1 MAIGKRFVSNI
12 NPGNE
17 SLEFIDLRLTDDKYR
32 GDVSSQHNRYTRDEM
47 VTILRLLDKYAPNQ
61 SLMPLRTTDLSDRP
75 ENLPEEE
82 TYARFCAEAKE
93 TIGKGTQDAMRK
105 NLFVDFHRMG
115 LIIRYSRPGIANDPY
130 AGREVKNRFASLSD
144 RGLRLVQAETIDE
157 QFYIFSRAV
166 DILLGGFI
174 ATLLRLLRD
183 SDFELKHIEIH
194 EFMFFVSAVN
204 SPTSFNIGFERCV
217 ALMRSYRNLARTQRR
232 SVIDTLRVEL
242 QPENFP
248 GDKTAKRHYD
258 NWHNKAA
265 QIYHILDQ
273 TVYFES
279 RKRGREKLLF
289 LRRGRVR
296 SFGQKMRYF
305 QNHSV
310 SRTPGFELHH
320 VVPLGWS
327 ESEEQ
332 FKLIDNWR
340 NMVYIDGYSHAK
352 ITQNRNRNVV
362 MTAQEEDIL
371 LSDYSEGEIYLK
383 NKENL
388 LYSPDKQG
396 VMLTYNKE
404 LLGAVD

>member
-1 MAIGKRFVSNI
+1 MAMYKNFVSNI
-12 NPGNE
+12 NRGNNA
-17 SLEFIDLRLTDDKYR
+17 LEFIDFRLKDDKYR
-32 GDVSSQHNRYTRDEM
+32 SDVSSQHNRYTRNEM

-61 SLMPLRTTDLSDRP
+61 SLMPIRTTDLSDRP
-75 ENLPEEE
+75 ENFPEEE
-82 TYARFCAEAKE
+82 TYARFCAEVKAR
-93 TIGKGTQDAMRK
+93 IGKGTQDAMRK

-115 LIIRYSRPGIANDPY
+115 LIVRYSHPNMPNDPY
-130 AGREVKNRFASLSD
+130 AGSGVENRFASLSD
-144 RGLRLVQAETIDE
+144 QGLRLVQAETIDE

-183 SDFELKHIEIH
+183 PDFKLKHIEIH
-194 EFMFFVSAVN
+194 EFMFFASAVN
-204 SPTSFNIGFERCV
+204 SPTSFNVGFERCV
-217 ALMRSYRNLARTQRR
+217 DLIRSYRNLAPTQRR
-232 SVIDTLRVEL
+232 SVIETLRVEL
-242 QPENFP
+242 QPDKFP

-265 QIYHILDQ
+265 QIYHLLDQ
-273 TVYFES
+273 TVYFEM

-289 LRRGRVR
+289 LRQGRVR
-296 SFGQKMRYF
+296 SFSQKMRYF
-305 QNHSV
+305 QNHRV

-332 FKLIDNWR
+332 FKLLDNWQ

-362 MTAQEEDIL
+362 MTANEEDLL
-371 LSDYSEGEIYLK
+371 LSDYNDGEIYLK
-383 NKENL
+383 NKVNL
-388 LYSPDKQG
+388 LYSTDKQS

-404 LLGAVD
+404 LLDAVD